1 MYVFFDSN
9 GDIKAI
15 TPSLDDGF
23 NNTHSVATF
32 PLEDVEM
39 FLTAQKNTFDY
50 HIKKIDKIT
59 GSTYKLTKKQSTISY
74 TRTLDSYLTKIENT
88 TPKGNI
94 ITVVNNTK
102 DRVISIELLKEFK
115 EIYKNG
121 SEDEQES
128 VSDFLKKGT
137 SILYLTKKNNPY
149 WLLFSFSFIPQDLFE
164 KEILYFNYENNY
176 NDTSVYTKKLI
187 NSYGYKEKA

>member
-1 MYVFFDSN
+1 MT
-9 GDIKAI
+9 G
-15 TPSLDDGF
+15 
-23 NNTHSVATF
+23 
-32 PLEDVEM
+32 
-39 FLTAQKNTFDY
+39 
-50 HIKKIDKIT
+50 KI
-59 GSTYKLTKKQSTISY
+59 
-74 TRTLDSYLTKIENT
+74 
-88 TPKGNI
+88 
-94 ITVVNNTK
+94 VVNNTK

>member
-1 MYVFFDSN
+1 
-9 GDIKAI
+9 
-15 TPSLDDGF
+15 LDDGF